1 MTDLVADIT
10 DVGGGRG
17 DGVATMTS
25 TVLRPAYSRTGTIAP
40 VLAHTVAIVDGR
52 FSMTDLDPGPAVLE
66 ISMGSWVQSW
76 DVSIPASVEPISF
89 ATLLDNYTAHEP
101 GVVSQTR
108 ANADLA
114 ESSAVRSEAAAA
126 RAEGSEQYV
135 QGVVDDGA
143 AAVRAE
149 VQGNAD
155 AAVDAA
161 SNAAAS
167 QAAAETARSDAASSK
182 TAAAGSATAASGSA
196 TTAGQ
201 HKAAAESAATTA
213 GQHLSAAET
222 AATIAG
228 QHRTAAEAARTGAES
243 AAASAAS
250 DAASIVADNLAATVA
265 ADRTAAQ
272 SAETAATSSATL
284 AGQHRNEAEGFAAA
298 ADASAQASETSRV
311 AAEQAAS
318 NAQQGIPA
326 GGWARGQLEQGVQ
339 DDLQRAR
346 TAMQELPVATSQAP
360 GGVRLAGDLTGTAS
374 EPRVASGAIKTSH
387 VEDAAITRQKLATD
401 VTSSI
406 DGKLNKL
413 GDAAGLWVGTS
424 AALPGTGTFGVVYVV
439 M

>member
-1 MTDLVADIT
+1 MTDVVDDMFTIA
-10 DVGGGRG
+10 GRRG
-17 DGVATMTS
+17 NGVATIRS
-25 TVLRPAYSRTGTIAP
+25 TVLRPANASTGAITPDDHRFDI
-40 VLAHTVAIVDGR
+40 VAGR
-52 FSMTDLDPGPAVLE
+52 LEMRNLDPGPAELH
-66 ISMGSWVQSW
+66 IRMDTWVMPW
-76 DVSIPASVEPISF
+76 KKVSIPVSTTPV
-89 ATLLDNYTAHEP
+89 TLRTLIEDYIEYEP

-114 ESSAVRSEAAAA
+114 EASAVRSESAAA

-135 QGVVDDGA
+135 QGVIDDGA

-149 VQGNAD
+149 VQSNAD
-155 AAVDAA
+155 AAVTAA
-161 SNAAAS
+161 SNAATS
-167 QAAAETARSDAASSK
+167 RSGAETARTDAANSK
-182 TAAAGSATAASGSA
+182 TAAAGSATAASDSA

-213 GQHLSAAET
+213 GQHRSAAET
-222 AATIAG
+222 AATTAG
-228 QHRTAAEAARTGAES
+228 QHRAAAETARAGAES
-243 AAASAAS
+243 AADTAAI

-265 ADRTAAQ
+265 ADRAAAQ

-284 AGQHRNEAEGFAAA
+284 AGQHRNDAEAFAAA
-298 ADASAQASETSRV
+298 ADASAQASETSRL

-326 GGWARGQLEQGVQ
+326 GGWARGQLEQSVQ

-374 EPRVASGAIKTSH
+374 EPRVASGAIKTAH
-387 VEDAAITRQKLATD
+387 VEDAAITRQKLAND
-401 VTSSI
+401 VTTSI